1 MVAQFYKLTPEL
13 TVYCHDDC
21 YADPWGARP
30 ETVVLVHGALESS
43 EAWRAWV
50 PHLSRQYRVLR
61 PDLRGHGQSSRPG
74 HGYPWS
80 VGGLGADLIAL
91 LDALGV
97 QRAHLV
103 GAKIGGATVLEA
115 SRVSPERVLTAT
127 AVSPLIH
134 YGESRIK
141 FGSADWPAES
151 LEGWLAGT
159 MRARLGSAAA
169 EAQIRYWTDFSL
181 RQTDPRQRIEI
192 LQAMGQTDLRG
203 AFPHMR
209 TPILLVGAEQS
220 ALTPAAQ
227 MRAWVDL
234 LPAGEFLEIPG
245 DGFHVSVS
253 APDLCAAGV
262 LGFIRRHPDEASAQ
276 RSMPS

>member
-1 MVAQFYKLTPEL
+1 MAAELHKVAPDL

-21 YADPWGARP
+21 FADPWGAAP
-30 ETVVLVHGALESS
+30 EAVVLVHGALESS

-61 PDLRGHGQSSRPG
+61 PDLRGHGQSTRPG
-74 HGYPWS
+74 PGYPWS
-80 VGGLGADLIAL
+80 VPGLAADLIAL
-91 LDALGV
+91 LDALGI

-115 SRVSPERVLTAT
+115 SRVAPGRVLSTTAI
-127 AVSPLIH
+127 SPLIH
-134 YGESRIK
+134 WGEARIR

-151 LEGWLAGT
+151 LEGWLTGT
-159 MRARLGSAAA
+159 MRTRLGSAAPD
-169 EAQIRYWTDFSL
+169 AQVRYWTDFSL
-181 RQTDPRQRIEI
+181 RQTDPHERIEV
-192 LQAMGQTDLRG
+192 LQAMGQTDLRPS
-203 AFPHMR
+203 FPQMR

-227 MRAWVDL
+227 LRSWAGL
-234 LPAGEFLEIPG
+234 LPAGEVLEIPG

-262 LGFIRRHPDEASAQ
+262 LGFIRRHPARD
-276 RSMPS
+276 